1 MRHDSDFRRFAYV
14 VIILGGVLSFATAVT
29 PFYGAGYTLRVD
41 ILLIGLLPYVVYG
54 LCTDVVR
61 GWALLIA
68 GALLL
73 GVDLGVKI
81 PWRFLHHDGDSEN
94 ILYYTSLVLSFVAL
108 PLILGLGAR
117 REKRWCGEPAKPP
130 EKQKQHGQ
138 APGA

>member
-29 PFYGAGYTLRVD
+29 PFYGAGYSLRLD

-54 LCTDVVR
+54 LLTDVVR

-73 GVDLGVKI
+73 GIDLGVKI

-94 ILYYTSLVLSFVAL
+94 ILYYAALVLSFLVL
-108 PLILGLGAR
+108 PVILGIGAR
-117 REKRWCGEPAKPP
+117 REKRWCGEPP
-130 EKQKQHGQ
+130 EKPEQHGQ

>member
-1 MRHDSDFRRFAYV
+1 MQQGSDFRRFAYV
-14 VIILGGVLSFATAVT
+14 VIVLGGVLSFATAVT

-61 GWALLIA
+61 GWTLLIA
-68 GALLL
+68 GALLF

-94 ILYYTSLVLSFVAL
+94 ILYYASLVLSFVVL
-108 PLILGLGAR
+108 PVILSLGAR
-117 REKRWCGEPAKPP
+117 REKRWCGEPPKDS
-130 EKQKQHGQ
+130 QSHGELPS
-138 APGA
+138 A

>member
-1 MRHDSDFRRFAYV
+1 MQQDSDFRRFAYV
-14 VIILGGVLSFATAVT
+14 IIILGGILSFAAAVT

-73 GVDLGVKI
+73 GADLGVKI
-81 PWRFLHHDGDSEN
+81 PWRFLHRDGDTES
-94 ILYYTSLVLSFVAL
+94 ILYYASLVMSFVVL
-108 PLILGLGAR
+108 PLILGIGAR
-117 REKRWCGEPAKPP
+117 REKRWCGEPP
-130 EKQKQHGQ
+130 EKTEQHGQ
-138 APGA
+138 SPVA

>member
-1 MRHDSDFRRFAYV
+1 MHQDSDFRRFAYV
-14 VIILGGVLSFATAVT
+14 IIVLGGVLSFATAVT
-29 PFYGAGYTLRVD
+29 PFYSAGYTLRLD
-41 ILLIGLLPYVVYG
+41 ILLIGLLPYIVYG

-73 GVDLGVKI
+73 GVDLGVKM

-94 ILYYTSLVLSFVAL
+94 ILYYTSLVSSFVVL
-108 PLILGLGAR
+108 PVILGSGAR
-117 REKRWCGEPAKPP
+117 REKRWRGEPPAKP
-130 EKQKQHGQ
+130 EQHGQ